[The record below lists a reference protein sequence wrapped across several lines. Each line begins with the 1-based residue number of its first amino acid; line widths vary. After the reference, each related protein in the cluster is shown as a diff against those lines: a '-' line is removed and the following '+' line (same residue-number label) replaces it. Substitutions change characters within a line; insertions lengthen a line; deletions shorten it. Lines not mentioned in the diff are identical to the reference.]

1 MATFGSADMS
11 ELAVNMKKSCCF
23 EMLRCHSIQIRDSQ
37 ASYLSDTGEY
47 LTKKSGTFAK
57 DRANFCQ
64 QNFGENFD
72 KNINF
77 NTKLF

>member
-1 MATFGSADMS
+1 MS
-11 ELAVNMKKSCCF
+11 LLAFNMKKSCF

-47 LTKKSGTFAK
+47 FTKSGTFAK

-64 QNFGENFD
+64 QNFGKNFD

-77 NTKLF
+77 DAKFAKYLGIQLKI